1 MTEQEKESSA
11 GSSSQDILAAGYE
24 YNTLMHLLKVSVSK
38 HLLDEHFTLI
48 WANEFYYDMIGWPKE
63 EYEKAYHNRPDLYY
77 QSDPSLWTELTETV
91 LAALNAG
98 EGGYQLVTRMRRRNG
113 DFVWV
118 QLSTQFARE
127 YINGYQVAYS
137 VMTNIDNL
145 VKIQKEQSVTYESL
159 PGFVA
164 KYRIDPDM
172 NLTLLS
178 ANARFMEYFGEA
190 GESSPLYQRN
200 IDVNMEIILKYGEE
214 IRKGAPVHFVISVK
228 ARSGQN
234 MYLQVNATCVDW
246 QNGSPVYLAI
256 FIDIT
261 DVTELLGKDVYVKPG
276 TKYFERLKNLDVEL
290 GGGIRIHE
298 ADADTVTTEDLIG
311 MVSQGEIPYTISD
324 ENIARLNKTYF
335 WNLNVSLKISFM
347 QRSSWVVRKSSP
359 ELAKA
364 IDAWASDKAG
374 THVYKALTKRYFE
387 LSKQPVTTE
396 LPEVKN
402 GHVSPYDELFRKH
415 AKNIGWDWQLL
426 ASIGYQES
434 RFNPN
439 VVSWAGA
446 EGLMGIMP
454 NTAKALGV
462 TPHELKNP
470 DTGIRTGVDCLRR
483 FRQGFGKITDP
494 VEKIKFTLAAYNAGI
509 GHIYDAQRLAEKYG
523 KDPYVWDDNVAEYI
537 RMKNDPEYYN
547 DPVCKHGYLRGS
559 ETFNYVR
566 EVMERYNYYLHKT
579 GKK

>member
-1 MTEQEKESSA
+1 M
-11 GSSSQDILAAGYE
+11 
-24 YNTLMHLLKVSVSK
+24 
-38 HLLDEHFTLI
+38 
-48 WANEFYYDMIGWPKE
+48 
-63 EYEKAYHNRPDLYY
+63 
-77 QSDPSLWTELTETV
+77 
-91 LAALNAG
+91 
-98 EGGYQLVTRMRRRNG
+98 
-113 DFVWV
+113 
-118 QLSTQFARE
+118 
-127 YINGYQVAYS
+127 
-137 VMTNIDNL
+137 
-145 VKIQKEQSVTYESL
+145 
-159 PGFVA
+159 
-164 KYRIDPDM
+164 
-172 NLTLLS
+172 
-178 ANARFMEYFGEA
+178 
-190 GESSPLYQRN
+190 
-200 IDVNMEIILKYGEE
+200 
-214 IRKGAPVHFVISVK
+214 
-228 ARSGQN
+228 
-234 MYLQVNATCVDW
+234 
-246 QNGSPVYLAI
+246 
-256 FIDIT
+256 
-261 DVTELLGKDVYVKPG
+261 
-276 TKYFERLKNLDVEL
+276 KNLDVEL

-509 GHIYDAQRLAEKYG
+509 GHIYDAQQLAEKYG

>member
-246 QNGSPVYLAI
+246 QNGSPVYLYRYHRRDGAAG
-256 FIDIT
+256 DAEEA
-261 DVTELLGKDVYVKPG
+261 DGAG
-276 TKYFERLKNLDVEL
+276 GSLKGCP
-290 GGGIRIHE
+290 GGGGTCE
-298 ADADTVTTEDLIG
+298 SGEDG
-311 MVSQGEIPYTISD
+311 FPFPD
-324 ENIARLNKTYF
+324 E
-335 WNLNVSLKISFM
+335 
-347 QRSSWVVRKSSP
+347 P
-359 ELAKA
+359 
-364 IDAWASDKAG
+364 
-374 THVYKALTKRYFE
+374 
-387 LSKQPVTTE
+387 
-396 LPEVKN
+396 
-402 GHVSPYDELFRKH
+402 
-415 AKNIGWDWQLL
+415 
-426 ASIGYQES
+426 
-434 RFNPN
+434 
-439 VVSWAGA
+439 
-446 EGLMGIMP
+446 
-454 NTAKALGV
+454 
-462 TPHELKNP
+462 
-470 DTGIRTGVDCLRR
+470 
-483 FRQGFGKITDP
+483 
-494 VEKIKFTLAAYNAGI
+494 
-509 GHIYDAQRLAEKYG
+509 
-523 KDPYVWDDNVAEYI
+523 
-537 RMKNDPEYYN
+537 
-547 DPVCKHGYLRGS
+547 
-559 ETFNYVR
+559 
-566 EVMERYNYYLHKT
+566 
-579 GKK
+579 